1 NQSQPYQCLKTARI
15 TDFGLA
21 KNLLEPEPDALTFSG
36 TILGTVNYMAPEQA
50 AGRGRDAGV
59 EADVYALGAI
69 LYELLTRRP
78 PFRGATDLETL
89 QKVQLEEPAS
99 PTRFRAGVPRDL
111 ATICLKC
118 LQKERGHRYASAH
131 DLAEDLRRYL
141 ADLSILARRSSLPE
155 QIWRQ
160 CRRNPQSSLLGVA
173 VMVLLLVLAIS
184 S

>member
-1 NQSQPYQCLKTARI
+1 
-15 TDFGLA
+15 
-21 KNLLEPEPDALTFSG
+21 
-36 TILGTVNYMAPEQA
+36 YMAPEQA

-89 QKVQLEEPAS
+89 QKVQLEEPVS

-118 LQKERGHRYASAH
+118 LQKERGHRSAGPRAP
-131 DLAEDLRRYL
+131 AEALGRSP
-141 ADLSILARRSSLPE
+141 AALSLLGGRSTLPE

-160 CRRNPQSSLLGVA
+160 CRRNPQPSLLAVA
-173 VMVLLLVLAIS
+173 VMVLLLVRAIPS
-184 S
+184 QFSARRYEEQRDKAVSAEQ